1 LHKQW
6 ARTVRASSF
15 PIFAPTKRTR
25 LTFCQTAC
33 RLQKLPPS
41 SDPSRGRGP
50 KTRGDTRLRPPA
62 VPCRAAPRRADH
74 TPPGSKAPN
83 AAIKRARTAPRR
95 TEHTHSLADR
105 TTERRSTYGAA
116 LSTNLST
123 IVILL
128 AHLRYRSG
136 ARSLASCRQLAARC
150 RPCSAE
156 DGRRR

>member
-95 TEHTHSLADR
+95 TEHTLSLADR
-105 TTERRSTYGAA
+105 QDDGTEIDVRRGV

-128 AHLRYRSG
+128 ARDLWLLVDSSR
-136 ARSLASCRQLAARC
+136 ARC

-156 DGRRR
+156 DGRRRR